1 MKAVPKASRKSFKK
15 LEGKLSS
22 ASWGAKSPPAP
33 LTTVRGPSGAPH
45 QNRHATPALSMGAV
59 QWALPWGSAPP
70 ERVIGS
76 DDNSH
81 SHAFSA
87 SHTGSH
93 LILPTTLEMGCFYPH
108 VKNEETKTWRGA
120 ITFPRSCN

>member
-1 MKAVPKASRKSFKK
+1 MKAVPKASRKSLQK
-15 LEGKLSS
+15 LEGKLPS

-33 LTTVRGPSGAPH
+33 LTTMGSPSGAPH
-45 QNRHATPALSMGAV
+45 HNRHATQALLMGAS
-59 QWALPWGSAPP
+59 QQALPWGSVPP

-76 DDNSH
+76 EDSSH

-87 SHTGSH
+87 LHTGSH

-108 VKNEETKTWRGA
+108 VTDEETKT
-120 ITFPRSCN
+120 